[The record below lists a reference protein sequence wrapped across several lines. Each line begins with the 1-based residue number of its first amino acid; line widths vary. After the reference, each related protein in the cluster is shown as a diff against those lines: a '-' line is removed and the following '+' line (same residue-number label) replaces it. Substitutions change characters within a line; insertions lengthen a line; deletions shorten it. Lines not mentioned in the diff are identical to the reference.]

1 MEPTPLTT
9 AIIINGETHVLV
21 PAISEA
27 RCDGCSL
34 ADICGLHFPCIMLSD
49 EDMIFKKVQ

>member
-1 MEPTPLTT
+1 MESTTLTT